1 MRFQSRFCDWKFVSH
16 QKSKAFTLNHPQ
28 PSLHSRK
35 LRSLSVLHNTMCRVQ
50 YHIIQHNTTNWISD
64 TFNTQGFSPHNPRI
78 LHCIWFIKNS
88 FTVLQFE
95 CLTEQNVEILISS
108 NSTLDPLR
116 LSLKLDVWM
125 QFCQEF
131 NSWITLQNIQMN
143 LQFFQEHSFFQRF
156 LRLESQIC
164 YEVQKGWDDQYLIRV
179 KQLTEI

>member
-1 MRFQSRFCDWKFVSH
+1 M
-16 QKSKAFTLNHPQ
+16 FTLNHPQ

-64 TFNTQGFSPHNPRI
+64 TFNTQGFSPHIPRV
-78 LHCIWFIKNS
+78 LHCIWFRKIQLHS
-88 FTVLQFE
+88 LQFE
-95 CLTEQNVEILISS
+95 CLTKQKVIILISS

-143 LQFFQEHSFFQRF
+143 PQFLQQNFYFQRF
-156 LRLESQIC
+156 LIF
-164 YEVQKGWDDQYLIRV
+164 LIITLWCLGFFYKALRWKDKNHKYV
-179 KQLTEI
+179 MKYKKVGMINI